1 MWEGEPLDKLV
12 QGSDSRKREER
23 IDPRDVMEAENL
35 GLAYHLLLYFP
46 RL

>member
-1 MWEGEPLDKLV
+1 MISWYKAVTVGK
-12 QGSDSRKREER
+12 ER
-23 IDPRDVMEAENL
+23 RDPRDVIEAENL